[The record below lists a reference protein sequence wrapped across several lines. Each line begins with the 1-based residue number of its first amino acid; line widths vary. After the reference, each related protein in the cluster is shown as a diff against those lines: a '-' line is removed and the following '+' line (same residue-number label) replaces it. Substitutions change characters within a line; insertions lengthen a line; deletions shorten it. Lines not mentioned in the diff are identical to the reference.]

1 MAAVRFALNHIVAP
15 RLRFARLAGLARE
28 LGAAD
33 VELRDDLPGVE
44 IADGT
49 PASGVREQAA
59 AAGVGLLTI
68 NALQRF
74 DLWDDARE
82 AEARALSAYARDCG
96 ARALVLCPTN
106 DRADRR
112 DETRRRADLER
123 ALAGLRPIL
132 SDHGLTGL
140 VEPLGFEGCAL
151 RRKRAAVDAM
161 DAVGAGAVFAVLH
174 DTFHHHLAGE
184 DEIFPERTGLVHIS
198 GVDSPYLARSGMR
211 DAHRVLVGPG
221 DRLGNVEQIEALL
234 RGGYAGPFSF
244 EPFAESVH
252 ALDDPAAAL
261 RESMALI
268 RDRVAP
274 APAAERA

>member
-1 MAAVRFALNHIVAP
+1 MPALRFALNHIAAP
-15 RLRFARLAGLARE
+15 RLRFARLAALARG
-28 LGAAD
+28 LGMAE
-33 VELRDDLPGVE
+33 VEIRNDLPGVE

-49 PASGVREQAA
+49 PAAAVREQAA
-59 AAGVGLLTI
+59 AAGVGLLSI

-74 DLWDDARE
+74 DRWDDARE
-82 AEARALSAYARDCG
+82 AEARALAAYARDCG

-106 DRADRR
+106 DRDDPR

-123 ALAGLRPIL
+123 ALAGLMPVL

-140 VEPLGFEGCAL
+140 VEPLGFEECAL

-161 DAVGAGAVFAVLH
+161 DAVGGGAVFALVH

-184 DEIFPERTGLVHIS
+184 GEMFPQRTGLVHVS
-198 GVDSPYLARSGMR
+198 GVDSPHLARSEMR

-234 RGGYAGPFSF
+234 RGGYAGSFSF

-268 RDRVAP
+268 RDRVDPARATAP
-274 APAAERA
+274 A